1 MKKNKRDKKNIK
13 VICRS
18 EAIYDASII
27 LETTDILFKLLEI
40 LNSKEII
47 PNSNFFYLILNLDSY
62 NEICEEFNKTFFKTD
77 HPKIKV
83 HLLNK
88 KEYISEVMVQ
98 KRLLQRK
105 FEILLKYSKKN
116 NAIDELKKISIE
128 ILNFAKLIYNQRIEN
143 LRKEM
148 DDVYDIVP
156 LTEIFII
163 IENIKTM
170 IKNNIN

>member
-1 MKKNKRDKKNIK
+1 MEKNKKNIK
-13 VICRS
+13 VIS
-18 EAIYDASII
+18 KPEAIYDASII

-47 PNSNFFYLILNLDSY
+47 QNNNFFYLFLNLDSY

-88 KEYISEVMVQ
+88 KEYISEAIVQ
-98 KRLLQRK
+98 KRLLNRK
-105 FEILLKYSKKN
+105 FEVLVKYSKKN
-116 NAIDELKKISIE
+116 NVNELKKISIE
-128 ILNFAKLIYNQRIEN
+128 ILEFMNSIYNERIEN
-143 LRKEM
+143 LRREI

-163 IENIKTM
+163 LEDTK
-170 IKNNIN
+170 KVINQ

>member
-1 MKKNKRDKKNIK
+1 MKKNKKNIK
-13 VICRS
+13 VINKP

-27 LETTDILFKLLEI
+27 MEATDILFKLLEI

-47 PNSNFFYLILNLDSY
+47 QNNNFFYLILNLDSY

-88 KEYISEVMVQ
+88 KEYISEAIVQ

-105 FEILLKYSKKN
+105 FEVLVKYSKKN

-128 ILNFAKLIYNQRIEN
+128 ILNFMKSIYNQRIEN
-143 LRKEM
+143 LSKEM

>member
-1 MKKNKRDKKNIK
+1 MKKNIK
-13 VICRS
+13 VICRP

-27 LETTDILFKLLEI
+27 METTDILFKLLDI

-77 HPKIKV
+77 HPKIK
-83 HLLNK
+83 
-88 KEYISEVMVQ
+88 EYISEAIVQ

>member
-1 MKKNKRDKKNIK
+1 MKKNKKNIK
-13 VICRS
+13 P

-47 PNSNFFYLILNLDSY
+47 QNNNFFYLLLNLDSY
-62 NEICEEFNKTFFKTD
+62 NEICEEFNKTFFKTN

-88 KEYISEVMVQ
+88 KEYISEAIVQ
-98 KRLLQRK
+98 KRLLNRK
-105 FEILLKYSKKN
+105 FEVLVKYSKKN
-116 NAIDELKKISIE
+116 NANELKKISIE
-128 ILNFAKLIYNQRIEN
+128 ILEFMNSIYNQRIEN
-143 LRKEM
+143 LRREI

-163 IENIKTM
+163 LEDTK
-170 IKNNIN
+170 KVINQ

>member
-1 MKKNKRDKKNIK
+1 MKKNKKNIK
-13 VICRS
+13 P

-47 PNSNFFYLILNLDSY
+47 QNNNFFYLLLNLDSY
-62 NEICEEFNKTFFKTD
+62 NEICEEFNKTFFKTN

-88 KEYISEVMVQ
+88 KEYISEAIVQ
-98 KRLLQRK
+98 KRFLNRK
-105 FEILLKYSKKN
+105 FEVLVKYSKKN
-116 NAIDELKKISIE
+116 NANELKKISIE
-128 ILNFAKLIYNQRIEN
+128 ILEFMNSIYNQRIEN
-143 LRKEM
+143 LRREI

-163 IENIKTM
+163 LEDTK
-170 IKNNIN
+170 KVINQ

>member
-1 MKKNKRDKKNIK
+1 MKKNKQNIK
-13 VICRS
+13 P

-47 PNSNFFYLILNLDSY
+47 QNNNFFYLLLNLDSY

-88 KEYISEVMVQ
+88 KEYISEAIVQ
-98 KRLLQRK
+98 KRLLNRK
-105 FEILLKYSKKN
+105 FEVLVKYSKKN
-116 NAIDELKKISIE
+116 NVNELKKISIE
-128 ILNFAKLIYNQRIEN
+128 ILEFMNSIYNQRIEN
-143 LRKEM
+143 LRREI

-163 IENIKTM
+163 LEDTK
-170 IKNNIN
+170 KVINQ

>member
-1 MKKNKRDKKNIK
+1 MKKNKKNIK
-13 VICRS
+13 VISRP

-47 PNSNFFYLILNLDSY
+47 PNSNFFYAILNLDSY
-62 NEICEEFNKTFFKTD
+62 NEICEEFNKTFFKTN

-88 KEYISEVMVQ
+88 KEYISEAIVQ
-98 KRLLQRK
+98 KRLLNRK
-105 FEILLKYSKKN
+105 FEVLVKYSKKN

-128 ILNFAKLIYNQRIEN
+128 ILNFMKLIYNQRIEN
-143 LRKEM
+143 LSKEM

>member
-1 MKKNKRDKKNIK
+1 MKKNIK
-13 VICRS
+13 VICRP

-77 HPKIKV
+77 HPEIKV

-128 ILNFAKLIYNQRIEN
+128 ILNFAKSIYNQRIEN

>member
-1 MKKNKRDKKNIK
+1 MKKNKKSIK
-13 VICRS
+13 P

-47 PNSNFFYLILNLDSY
+47 QNNNFFYLILNLDSY

-88 KEYISEVMVQ
+88 KEYISEVIVQ

-116 NAIDELKKISIE
+116 NTNELKKISIE
-128 ILNFAKLIYNQRIEN
+128 ILNFMKSIYNQKIEN

-170 IKNNIN
+170 IKNNID

>member
-1 MKKNKRDKKNIK
+1 MKKNKKNIK
-13 VICRS
+13 P

-47 PNSNFFYLILNLDSY
+47 QNNNFFYLFLNLDSY
-62 NEICEEFNKTFFKTD
+62 NEICEEFNKAFFKTN
-77 HPKIKV
+77 HPKINV

-88 KEYISEVMVQ
+88 KEYISEAIVQ
-98 KRLLQRK
+98 KRLLNRK
-105 FEILLKYSKKN
+105 FEVLVKYSKKN
-116 NAIDELKKISIE
+116 NANELKKISIE
-128 ILNFAKLIYNQRIEN
+128 ILEFMNSIYNQRIEN
-143 LRKEM
+143 LRREI

-163 IENIKTM
+163 LEDTK
-170 IKNNIN
+170 KVINQ

>member
-1 MKKNKRDKKNIK
+1 MKKNIK
-13 VICRS
+13 VIS
-18 EAIYDASII
+18 KPEAIYDASII

-47 PNSNFFYLILNLDSY
+47 QNNNFFYLLLNLDSY

-88 KEYISEVMVQ
+88 KEYISEAIVQ
-98 KRLLQRK
+98 KRLLNRK
-105 FEILLKYSKKN
+105 FEVLVKYSKKN
-116 NAIDELKKISIE
+116 NVNELKKISIE
-128 ILNFAKLIYNQRIEN
+128 ILEFMNSIYNQRIEN
-143 LRKEM
+143 LRREI

-163 IENIKTM
+163 LEDTK
-170 IKNNIN
+170 KVINQ

>member
-1 MKKNKRDKKNIK
+1 MKKNKQNIK
-13 VICRS
+13 P

-47 PNSNFFYLILNLDSY
+47 QNNNFFYLLLNLDAY
-62 NEICEEFNKTFFKTD
+62 NEICEEFNKTFFKID

-88 KEYISEVMVQ
+88 KEYISEAIVQ
-98 KRLLQRK
+98 KRLLNRK
-105 FEILLKYSKKN
+105 FEVLVKYSKKN
-116 NAIDELKKISIE
+116 NVNELKKISIE
-128 ILNFAKLIYNQRIEN
+128 ILEFMNSIYNQRIEN
-143 LRKEM
+143 LRREI

-163 IENIKTM
+163 LEDTK
-170 IKNNIN
+170 KVINQ

>member
-1 MKKNKRDKKNIK
+1 MKKNKKNIK
-13 VICRS
+13 P

-47 PNSNFFYLILNLDSY
+47 QNNNFFYLFLNLDSY
-62 NEICEEFNKTFFKTD
+62 NEICEEFNKTFFKTN

-88 KEYISEVMVQ
+88 KEYISEAIVQ
-98 KRLLQRK
+98 KRLLNRK
-105 FEILLKYSKKN
+105 FEVLVKYSKKN
-116 NAIDELKKISIE
+116 NVNELKKISIE
-128 ILNFAKLIYNQRIEN
+128 ILEFMNSIYNQRIEN
-143 LRKEM
+143 LRREI

-163 IENIKTM
+163 LEDTK
-170 IKNNIN
+170 KVINQ

>member
-1 MKKNKRDKKNIK
+1 MKKNKKNIK
-13 VICRS
+13 P

-27 LETTDILFKLLEI
+27 LETTDILFKLLVI

-47 PNSNFFYLILNLDSY
+47 QNNNFFYLFLNLDSY
-62 NEICEEFNKTFFKTD
+62 NEICEEFNKTFFKTN

-88 KEYISEVMVQ
+88 KEYISEAIVQ
-98 KRLLQRK
+98 KRLLNRK
-105 FEILLKYSKKN
+105 FEVLVKYSKKN
-116 NAIDELKKISIE
+116 NANELKKISIE
-128 ILNFAKLIYNQRIEN
+128 ILEFMNSIYNQRIEN
-143 LRKEM
+143 LRREI

-163 IENIKTM
+163 LEDTK
-170 IKNNIN
+170 KVINQ

>member
-1 MKKNKRDKKNIK
+1 MKKNIK
-13 VICRS
+13 VICKP

-47 PNSNFFYLILNLDSY
+47 QNNNFFYLILNLDSY
-62 NEICEEFNKTFFKTD
+62 NETFEEFNKTFFKTD

-116 NAIDELKKISIE
+116 NTNELKKISIE
-128 ILNFAKLIYNQRIEN
+128 ILNFIKSIYNQKIEN

-170 IKNNIN
+170 IKNNID

>member
-1 MKKNKRDKKNIK
+1 MKKHEKNIK
-13 VICRS
+13 VIFKP

-47 PNSNFFYLILNLDSY
+47 QNNNFFYLLLNLDSY
-62 NEICEEFNKTFFKTD
+62 NKICEEFNKTFFKTD

-88 KEYISEVMVQ
+88 KEYISEAIVQ

-116 NAIDELKKISIE
+116 NAINELKKISIE
-128 ILNFAKLIYNQRIEN
+128 ILSFMKAIYNQKIEN
-143 LRKEM
+143 LRKEIKEIS
-148 DDVYDIVP
+148 DVYDIVP

-170 IKNNIN
+170 IKDNIN

>member
-1 MKKNKRDKKNIK
+1 MKKNKKNIK
-13 VICRS
+13 VICKP

-47 PNSNFFYLILNLDSY
+47 PNSNFFYAILILDSY
-62 NEICEEFNKTFFKTD
+62 NETFEEFNKTFFKTN
-77 HPKIKV
+77 HPKIKT
-83 HLLNK
+83 HLISK
-88 KEYISEVMVQ
+88 KEYISEAIIQ

-128 ILNFAKLIYNQRIEN
+128 ILNFAKSIYNQRIEN

-170 IKNNIN
+170 IKNNID

>member
-1 MKKNKRDKKNIK
+1 MKKNIK
-13 VICRS
+13 VIS
-18 EAIYDASII
+18 KPEAIYDASII

-47 PNSNFFYLILNLDSY
+47 QNNNFFYLILNLDSY

-116 NAIDELKKISIE
+116 NTNELKKISIE
-128 ILNFAKLIYNQRIEN
+128 ILNFMKSIYNQKIEN

-170 IKNNIN
+170 IKNNID

>member
-1 MKKNKRDKKNIK
+1 MKKNKKNIR
-13 VICRS
+13 VIS
-18 EAIYDASII
+18 KPEAIYDASII

-47 PNSNFFYLILNLDSY
+47 QNNNFFYLLLNLDSY
-62 NEICEEFNKTFFKTD
+62 NEICEEFNKTFFKTN

-88 KEYISEVMVQ
+88 KEYISEAIVQ

-116 NAIDELKKISIE
+116 NAINELKKISIE
-128 ILNFAKLIYNQRIEN
+128 ILEFINSIYNQRIEN
-143 LRKEM
+143 LRREI

-163 IENIKTM
+163 LEDTK
-170 IKNNIN
+170 KVINQ

>member
-1 MKKNKRDKKNIK
+1 MKKNKKNIK
-13 VICRS
+13 VINKP

-27 LETTDILFKLLEI
+27 MEATDILFKLLEI

-47 PNSNFFYLILNLDSY
+47 QNNNFFYLILNLDSY

-88 KEYISEVMVQ
+88 KEYISEAIVQ

-105 FEILLKYSKKN
+105 FEVLVKYSKKN
-116 NAIDELKKISIE
+116 NVNELKKISIE
-128 ILNFAKLIYNQRIEN
+128 ILEFMNSIYNQRIEN
-143 LRKEM
+143 LRREI

-163 IENIKTM
+163 LEDTK
-170 IKNNIN
+170 KVINQ

>member
-1 MKKNKRDKKNIK
+1 MKKNIK
-13 VICRS
+13 VIS
-18 EAIYDASII
+18 KPEAIYDASII

-47 PNSNFFYLILNLDSY
+47 QNNNFFYLILNLDSY

-116 NAIDELKKISIE
+116 NTNELKKISIE
-128 ILNFAKLIYNQRIEN
+128 ILEFMNSIYNQRIEN
-143 LRKEM
+143 LRREI

-170 IKNNIN
+170 IKNNID

>member
-1 MKKNKRDKKNIK
+1 MKKNIK
-13 VICRS
+13 VICKT

-27 LETTDILFKLLEI
+27 MEATDILFKLLEI

-47 PNSNFFYLILNLDSY
+47 QNNNFFYLILNLDSY

-83 HLLNK
+83 HLLSK
-88 KEYISEVMVQ
+88 KEYISEAIVQ

-105 FEILLKYSKKN
+105 FEVLVKYSKKN

-128 ILNFAKLIYNQRIEN
+128 ILNFMKLIYNQRIEN

-170 IKNNIN
+170 IKNNID

>member
-1 MKKNKRDKKNIK
+1 M
-13 VICRS
+13 
-18 EAIYDASII
+18 
-27 LETTDILFKLLEI
+27 
-40 LNSKEII
+40 
-47 PNSNFFYLILNLDSY
+47 DSY
-62 NEICEEFNKTFFKTD
+62 NEICEEFNKTFFKTN

-88 KEYISEVMVQ
+88 KEYISEAIVQ

-116 NAIDELKKISIE
+116 NAINELKKISIE
-128 ILNFAKLIYNQRIEN
+128 ILSFMKAIYNQRIEN
-143 LRKEM
+143 LRKEIKEIN
-148 DDVYDIVP
+148 DVYDIVP

-170 IKNNIN
+170 IKNNID

>member
-1 MKKNKRDKKNIK
+1 MKKHEKNIK
-13 VICRS
+13 VIFKP

-47 PNSNFFYLILNLDSY
+47 QNNNFFYFILNLDSY

-116 NAIDELKKISIE
+116 NTNELKKISIE
-128 ILNFAKLIYNQRIEN
+128 ILSFMKSIYNKKIEN

-170 IKNNIN
+170 IKNNID